1 MAHGGKRNGSG
12 RKRGSLTKRT
22 QLIAQRAIEEGK
34 TPLEIM
40 LENMRHFQQVAL
52 DAEALIAGMTAK
64 EITGENLKPD
74 EQFKLLLAEV
84 KKAAGF
90 RVMAHECARDAAS
103 YMHPRLSTTTIE
115 GNPDNPLE
123 VVNIVERRITTENQ
137 VSDARP
143 IDAEVVRT
151 IN

>member
-1 MAHGGKRNGSG
+1 MASGGKRNGAG

-22 QLIAQRAIEEGK
+22 QLIAQRAIDEGR

-64 EITGENLKPD
+64 EITGQNLKPD

-90 RVMAHECARDAAS
+90 RVLAHECARDAAS
-103 YMHPRLSTTTIE
+103 YIHPRLSTTTIE

-123 VVNIVERRITTENQ
+123 VVNIVERRITTEDQ
-137 VSDARP
+137 VQDPRST
-143 IDAEVVRT
+143 DAEGIRT

>member
-1 MAHGGKRNGSG
+1 
-12 RKRGSLTKRT
+12 
-22 QLIAQRAIEEGK
+22 
-34 TPLEIM
+34 
-40 LENMRHFQQVAL
+40 
-52 DAEALIAGMTAK
+52 
-64 EITGENLKPD
+64 
-74 EQFKLLLAEV
+74 
-84 KKAAGF
+84 
-90 RVMAHECARDAAS
+90 
-103 YMHPRLSTTTIE
+103 MHPRLSTTTIE

>member
-1 MAHGGKRNGSG
+1 
-12 RKRGSLTKRT
+12 
-22 QLIAQRAIEEGK
+22 
-34 TPLEIM
+34 
-40 LENMRHFQQVAL
+40 
-52 DAEALIAGMTAK
+52 MTAK